1 MRDHVSEIRRLG
13 GDLAAIGTGDRAY
26 AAAFAEAEGIDFPLL
41 VDPELASYR
50 AAGARR
56 AGGATFLRPRQ
67 ALRAGAVSLRGHRQ
81 RTAGLHPLQLGAT
94 HVITPGGDVAFAWI
108 NDDFGDHA
116 PVADVIAAVAGR
128 PAT

>member
-13 GDLAAIGTGDRAY
+13 ADLAAIGTGDTAY
-26 AAAFAEAEGIDFPLL
+26 AAAFAEAEGLDFPLL

-56 AGGATFLRPRQ
+56 GGGATFLRPRQ
-67 ALRAGAVSLRGHRQ
+67 ALRAGAATLRSHRQ
-81 RTAGLHPLQLGAT
+81 RTTGLHPLQLGAT
-94 HVITPGGDVAFAWI
+94 HVITPGGDVAYAWI

-116 PVADVIAAVAGR
+116 PPGPVIAAVAERQTG
-128 PAT
+128 